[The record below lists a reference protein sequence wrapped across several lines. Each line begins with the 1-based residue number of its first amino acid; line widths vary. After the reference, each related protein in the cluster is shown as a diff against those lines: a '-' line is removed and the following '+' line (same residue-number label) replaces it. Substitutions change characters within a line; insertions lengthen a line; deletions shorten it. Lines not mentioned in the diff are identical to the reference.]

1 MYRKEAYFMR
11 QQTGHRHSVSC
22 ALPPQILRRVAENGT
37 AEQREAALGTMATDS
52 TFRTLRAIRLAAP
65 VAAPAAMAVA
75 GERQRTIFDARN
87 GTSLPGRM
95 VRAEGASET
104 GDTAVDEAYDGLGDT
119 HEFYRT
125 ALNRNSID
133 DQGMP
138 LSATVHY
145 GRRYDNAFWDGR
157 RMVFGDG
164 DGVLFN
170 RFTIAVDITAHEM
183 THGVTE
189 SEAQLIYA
197 NQSGALN
204 ESLSDVFGSLV
215 KQYRNGK
222 QDATE
227 ADWLIGEGLL
237 AEDVQGTALRSMKE
251 PGTAFD
257 DPVLGKDPQPGHMDD
272 YVRTDEDNGGVHINS
287 GIPNRA
293 FYLVATAIGGFAG
306 DRAGRIW
313 YATLQDPRLRPNST
327 FRRFARL
334 SAVNAW
340 NLFPD
345 GEEHRIVRDVW
356 RRVGVEI

>member
-1 MYRKEAYFMR
+1 MF
-11 QQTGHRHSVSC
+11 C

-37 AEQREAALGTMATDS
+37 VEQREAALQTLATDS
-52 TFRTLRAIRLAAP
+52 TYRTLRAVRLAAP
-65 VAAPAAMAVA
+65 VATPAAVAVA
-75 GERQRTIFDARN
+75 DQLQRTISDAQN
-87 GTSLPGRM
+87 TQKLPGR
-95 VRAEGASET
+95 VARSEGDSAT
-104 GDTAVDEAYDGLGDT
+104 GDPAMDEAYDGLGDT
-119 HEFYRT
+119 YEFYREF
-125 ALNRNSID
+125 LDRNSID

-138 LSATVHY
+138 LNATVHF
-145 GRRYDNAFWDGR
+145 GRRYGNAFWDGR

-170 RFTIAVDITAHEM
+170 RFTIAVDIMSHEL

-189 SEAQLIYA
+189 FEAQLVYSHR
-197 NQSGALN
+197 SGALN

-222 QDATE
+222 QAAED

-237 AEDVQGTALRSMKE
+237 AENVQGVALRSMKE

-257 DPVLGKDPQPGHMDD
+257 DPVLGKDSQPGHMDD
-272 YVRTDEDNGGVHINS
+272 FVDTNDDNGGVHINS

-293 FYLVATAIGGFAG
+293 FYLAATAMGGFAG
-306 DRAGRIW
+306 EKSGPIW
-313 YATLQDPRLRPNST
+313 YAAMRDPRLKPNSG

-334 SAVNAW
+334 TAVNAW

-345 GEEHRIVRDVW
+345 GEEHRIVQDAW
-356 RRVGVEI
+356 RQVGVMI

>member
-1 MYRKEAYFMR
+1 MCE
-11 QQTGHRHSVSC
+11 QTSHVHSVFC

-37 AEQREAALGTMATDS
+37 VEQREAALQTLAADS
-52 TFRTLRAIRLAAP
+52 TFRTLRAVRLAAP
-65 VAAPAAMAVA
+65 VAIPAAVAVA
-75 GERQRTIFDARN
+75 DEMQRTISDAQN
-87 GTSLPGRM
+87 TTALPGM
-95 VRAEGASET
+95 VVRSEGASET
-104 GDTAVDEAYDGLGDT
+104 GDPAVDEAYDGLGDT
-119 HEFYRT
+119 YQFYREM
-125 ALNRNSID
+125 LDRNSID

-138 LSATVHY
+138 LNATVHY
-145 GRRYDNAFWDGR
+145 GRRYDNAYWDGR

-170 RFTIAVDITAHEM
+170 RFTFAVDVMAHEM

-189 SEAQLIYA
+189 FETQLVY
-197 NQSGALN
+197 SHRPGALN

-222 QDATE
+222 QAAED

-237 AEDVQGTALRSMKE
+237 AENVQGVALRSMKE

-257 DPVLGKDPQPGHMDD
+257 DPVLGKDPQPGHVDD
-272 YVRTDEDNGGVHINS
+272 FVNTEDDNGGVHINS

-293 FYLVATAIGGFAG
+293 FYLAAVALGGYAG
-306 DRAGRIW
+306 EKAGPIW
-313 YATLQDPRLRPNST
+313 YAAMRDPRMKPNSG

-334 SAVNAW
+334 TAINAW

-345 GEEHRIVRDVW
+345 GEEHRIVQDAW
-356 RRVGVEI
+356 RQVGVQI